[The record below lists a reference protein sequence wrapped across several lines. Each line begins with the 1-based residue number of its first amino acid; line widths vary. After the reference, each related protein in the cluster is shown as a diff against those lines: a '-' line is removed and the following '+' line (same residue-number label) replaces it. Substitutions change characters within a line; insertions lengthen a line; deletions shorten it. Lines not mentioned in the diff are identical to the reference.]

1 MSINANRGFVD
12 DPGEIGSYQGDH
24 AFLPEST
31 ALFVDLYHL
40 DAAYMAWKGQHT
52 GTATFDLYTRSNLFA
67 GGFLLVAGLEPAM
80 DFLQR
85 FVFTDPQLAYLERL
99 ERYEPA
105 FLRFLSEMRFS
116 GDIFGM
122 PEGEIA
128 FPNEPL
134 LRVTAPFHEALILE
148 SGLLRAIGI
157 STLISTKS
165 ARLTLAAQG
174 AAVADFAFRRA
185 HAPYIAAR
193 SGYIGGC
200 DSTSFVAAA
209 MAYDIPASGTIPH
222 ALVQAYPT
230 ELEAFRAV
238 ATALP
243 RYSLLLDTYSVPSGI
258 DHAIE
263 VAKHEDPRTGNRLTA
278 VRLDS
283 GDLIADSFLVRHK
296 LDEAG
301 LPEVKVLVSG
311 DIDEFRIAEILGAGA
326 PVDGFGVGGN
336 LGVGLGTVASGTVGG
351 VSGAVYKLV
360 WFDSDPD
367 HPSRIKIA
375 GSKSTWPGRKQ
386 VYRIGGFE
394 RDLIALDDEPAP
406 ADSRAL
412 LQPIVLD
419 GKRVMPER
427 SVHEIRAAALA
438 SLDHLP
444 EFLRELTPER
454 TYQVDMSAGVLALRD
469 ATIAHYETQTVAG
482 KP

>member
-1 MSINANRGFVD
+1 MGASNIRGFVD
-12 DPGEIGSYQGDH
+12 DPGEVGSYKDDH

-31 ALFVDLYHL
+31 ALHVDLYHL
-40 DAAYMAWKGQHT
+40 DAAYMAWKGHHT
-52 GTATFDLYTRSNLFA
+52 GAATFDLYTRSHLFA

-80 DFLQR
+80 DYLQR
-85 FVFTDPQLAYLERL
+85 FVFTDPQLAFLEQIKH
-99 ERYEPA
+99 YEPA

-116 GDIFGM
+116 GDILGM
-122 PEGEIA
+122 REGEIA

-148 SGLLRAIGI
+148 SGLLRALGV
-157 STLISTKS
+157 STLIATKS
-165 ARLTLAAQG
+165 ARLTLAARG
-174 AAVADFAFRRA
+174 VSVADFSFRRA

-243 RYSLLLDTYSVPSGI
+243 RYSLLLDTYDVSAAVE
-258 DHAIE
+258 HAIA
-263 VAKHEDPRTGNRLTA
+263 VATEEDPRTGHRLTA

-283 GDLIADSFLVRHK
+283 GDLVAGSFAVRQQ
-296 LDEAG
+296 LDQAG
-301 LPEVKVLVSG
+301 LTEVKVLVSG
-311 DIDEFRIAEILGAGA
+311 DIDEYRIAEILGAGA

-360 WFDSDPD
+360 WFDSDPN

-386 VYRIGGFE
+386 VYRVGAFE
-394 RDLIALDDEPAP
+394 RDLIALEDEPAP
-406 ADSRAL
+406 ANSRAL
-412 LQPIVLD
+412 LEPIVRG
-419 GKRVMPER
+419 GKRVIPETP
-427 SVHEIRAAALA
+427 VHEIRARALA
-438 SLDHLP
+438 TLDALP
-444 EFLRELTPER
+444 AYLRELTPDTAYTVE
-454 TYQVDMSAGVLALRD
+454 MSAPLLALRD
-469 ATIAHYETQTVAG
+469 QTVAHYEAQLTR
-482 KP
+482 KRS